1 MILSINNRQL
11 TSYVYKQICMFFP
24 DEIKNDLPNIEKCVD
39 IALDRVDY
47 CFKSINVAYYCN
59 ENKESLFNH
68 LNGDHYAHFLYFL
81 SNSIWTETK
90 DEKLSSKI
98 FLLNKAL
105 HGLDL
110 FYARTMPDIFLL
122 VHPIGTIIG
131 KASFSNYLT
140 IYQGCTIGASD
151 SHNSSVPKIG
161 EHVTMFSNSSLLG
174 NCKIGRN
181 VVIGANSYLINTS
194 IKDDKIATGQY
205 PNIKISPNKSGK
217 RFFF

>member
-131 KASFSNYLT
+131 NASLSNYLT
-140 IYQGCTIGASD
+140 IYQGCTIGHLD
-151 SHNSSVPKIG
+151 SNNSSVPKIG

-174 NCKIGRN
+174 NCEIGRN

-194 IKDDKIATGQY
+194 IKDDKIVTGQY
-205 PNIKISPNKSGK
+205 PNTKISPNKSDK